1 MRVMMTVHLER
12 LEVCPKARKV
22 CTVSN
27 VRLRSLEMNKLC
39 AIVVVMVL
47 GAGGLWAAPWF
58 ADVMVDVGLEGDAAA
73 SWADYDDDGWMY
85 V

>member
-1 MRVMMTVHLER
+1 
-12 LEVCPKARKV
+12 
-22 CTVSN
+22 
-27 VRLRSLEMNKLC
+27 MNKLC

-73 SWADYDDDGWMY
+73 SWGDYDDDGWMY